1 MANHSHRMTS
11 VIPRSRILTVLVTCV
26 LLGSPIAKT
35 LRAWRLSLPAA
46 VPSHVDIYVDASSGS
61 DSNPGSSSRPLK
73 TINRAAQLAIANQ
86 LRNSPTTVTI
96 NAGTYREYIGI
107 GSDNTNTEVPV
118 VFQASKN
125 GTVIVSGSEV
135 WTGWQ
140 PDPADPRRFVHPW
153 TYQWGVCGSPPRW
166 PALPEIIAR
175 REMIIVNGKILIPDL
190 SEDRMTE
197 ASFFVDEASGRAVI
211 WPPAGTDIA
220 TATIEVAV
228 RPKLF
233 ESHHVSSLT
242 IRGIIFEHSN
252 ACVSMNPS
260 AAVAII
266 GGANVLIEDCRFGW
280 NNWTGLRVDGL
291 TDSSIRRITASY
303 NGALGILGFRLKQFS
318 ADDVETSY
326 NNWRGALGEFY
337 EFEPAGGKFLHV
349 HGGVFK
355 NFRSVGN
362 EASGLWFDTN
372 NSDVTVEQAFLA
384 NNRLRGF
391 FIEANKGPISLK
403 NSRICGNAGDGF
415 EGQHSESVSLI
426 GNLFYDNH
434 KSQIFVDSISD
445 QRSVYDPDTKS
456 STVAVS
462 QGWSLHGN
470 TVVGTDAGE
479 ILYKTYQNSSDNS
492 QLFLRTMNSDD
503 NTWYNAAASNVFQI
517 DRGGRGHRPEN
528 VDFVR
533 WQSVTGQDKNSR
545 FQPPT
550 TDLAASCEVR

>member
-1 MANHSHRMTS
+1 MSS
-11 VIPRSRILTVLVTCV
+11 VIRRSLSFAVVGTC
-26 LLGSPIAKT
+26 LLLMSPLAET
-35 LRAWRLSLPAA
+35 LQARRSSMPAA
-46 VPSHVDIYVDASSGS
+46 APSHVDLYVDASSGS
-61 DSNPGSSSRPLK
+61 DSNPGSRSQPLK
-73 TINRAAQLAIANQ
+73 TINRAAQLAIGNQ
-86 LRNSPTTVTI
+86 GRDIPTTITI
-96 NAGTYREYIGI
+96 NSGTYREYIGI
-107 GSDNTNTEVPV
+107 GSNNPNTEAPI

-135 WTGWQ
+135 WTSWQ
-140 PDPADPRRFVHPW
+140 PDSLDPRRFVHSW

-166 PALPEIIAR
+166 PVLPEVIAR
-175 REMIIVNGKILIPDL
+175 REMVIVNGHILTPVL
-190 SEDRMTE
+190 SQDRMTE
-197 ASFFVDEASGRAVI
+197 GSFFVDEAAGRAII
-211 WPPAGTDIA
+211 WPPAGTDMS
-220 TATIEVAV
+220 TATIEVPL
-228 RPKLF
+228 RPRLF

-242 IRGIIFEHSN
+242 IRGIVFEHSN

-266 GGANVLIEDCRFGW
+266 GGANVSIEDCTFGW

-318 ADDVETSY
+318 AEDVETSY

-362 EASGLWFDTN
+362 QASGLWFDTN
-372 NSDVTVEQAFLA
+372 NSDVTVDQAFLA

-391 FIEANKGPISLK
+391 FIEANMGPITLK

-426 GNLFYDNH
+426 GNLFYNNH

-462 QGWSLHGN
+462 QGWLLHGN
-470 TVVGTDAGE
+470 TIVGTDAGE

-503 NTWYNAAASNVFQI
+503 NTWYNAASSNVFQI

-528 VDFVR
+528 VDFLR
-533 WQSVTGQDKNSR
+533 WQSVTGRDKNST
-545 FQPPT
+545 FQPPA
-550 TDLAASCEVR
+550 TDPAASCEVR